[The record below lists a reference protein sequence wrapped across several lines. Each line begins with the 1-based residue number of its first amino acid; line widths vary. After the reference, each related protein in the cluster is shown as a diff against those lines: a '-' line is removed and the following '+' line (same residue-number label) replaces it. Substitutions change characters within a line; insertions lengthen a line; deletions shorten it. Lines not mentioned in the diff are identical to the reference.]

1 MPKQISERTLVFLLG
16 SIQFVNILDFM
27 MVTPLGPDFAR
38 DLLIPTSKL
47 GLIGGSYA
55 AAASIAGLLGT
66 FFLDRF
72 DRRKALGVAL
82 AGLVL
87 GTAAGGLS
95 TGLATLVM
103 ARVIAGMFGGP
114 ATSLAMSILTDLVP
128 PERRGRAFGAMMGAF
143 SVASVVGVPA
153 GLWMSRQGG
162 WRSPFLAV
170 AGLGMTLGLACV
182 LLLPPV
188 RGHLDRHKAGDKDV
202 PLLSLITRREVTL
215 ALCSIAATM
224 MSSFLI
230 IPNFSAYLQYNCGIP
245 RSHMEHLYAIGGV
258 CSFIAMRVL
267 GRLVDRYGSPSVATG
282 GTLVYVSVLAL
293 GYLFGRML
301 LPAEIIMA
309 AFMVSQSA
317 RNISATT
324 LSSRVPREDERAR
337 YQSMLSAVQH
347 IAAASGSFFG
357 ALMLTEL
364 PDHSLVGMTQLTLLA
379 MLLGMLHPVI
389 MLLIDRTLRQRDAAK
404 AAEAAATATA

>member
-1 MPKQISERTLVFLLG
+1 MSKPISERTLVFLLG

-38 DLLIPTSKL
+38 DLGIPTSKL

-95 TGLATLVM
+95 TGLFTLVL

-170 AGLGMTLGLACV
+170 AGIGMTLGAACV
-182 LLLPPV
+182 MLLPSV
-188 RGHLDRHKAGDKDV
+188 RAHLDRHRQGGHQDV
-202 PLLSLITRREVTL
+202 PLLSIIARREVTL
-215 ALCSIAATM
+215 ALCTIAATM

-245 RSHMEHLYAIGGV
+245 RSQMEPLYAIGGV
-258 CSFIAMRVL
+258 CSFLAMRLL
-267 GRLVDRYGSPSVATG
+267 GRMVDRYGSPRVAMG
-282 GTLVYVSVLAL
+282 GTLIYVLTLTL
-293 GYLFGRML
+293 GYLFGRLL
-301 LPAEIIMA
+301 LPATVIMA

-324 LSSRVPREDERAR
+324 LSSRVPGDDERAR

-347 IAAASGSFFG
+347 IAAAGGSFFG

-364 PDHSLVGMTQLTLLA
+364 PDGSLAGMTRLTMLA
-379 MLLGMLHPVI
+379 MLLALLHP
-389 MLLIDRTLRQRDAAK
+389 LLLTLIDQTLRRRDAAK
-404 AAEAAATATA
+404 LAAPVGETA